1 MISAVRICRV
11 IISFTWRSIDLW
23 HSMYF
28 SVSGL
33 WEAEVAL
40 SISPGGETHLLCL
53 PQPYKVPLQFFA
65 FPANGDSTCPPRCR
79 AFLREIP
86 DFISK
91 LSWVSRSV
99 SVSQLCPGALF
110 YLGFFALFL
119 GSFGLVFWI
128 QCPWSD
134 PGMMC
139 ADCVSLKGSPA
150 ALWARGY
157 FPLQPSPGNIVLMLL
172 SNQKSWRRGQECGLV
187 QLDKVQDVSLRLDF

>member
-1 MISAVRICRV
+1 MISDWKTDVFEGISAVRICRV
-11 IISFTWRSIDLW
+11 IISFTRRSIDLW
-23 HSMYF
+23 HSMYS
-28 SVSGL
+28 SVSGV

-86 DFISK
+86 NFISK
-91 LSWVSRSV
+91 LRWVSRSV

-110 YLGFFALFL
+110 YFIWVFFALFL

-128 QCPWSD
+128 RCPWSD

-150 ALWARGY
+150 GFVGKRV
-157 FPLQPSPGNIVLMLL
+157 F
-172 SNQKSWRRGQECGLV
+172 
-187 QLDKVQDVSLRLDF
+187 SLAA